1 MKPFRLQTVLNY
13 KKRLEN
19 IAQKSLLNCFEE
31 QSSLNTEKQMEKEE
45 VQRLCEELQKAK
57 QKNIILSEV
66 MLYEEFIHIKK
77 KHMDD
82 ISRKLAT
89 LDSEIEQKKEELVK
103 VRQEKRALEI
113 LKEKREEKE
122 KRKQKHSENIFL
134 DEAAILGFGERK

>member
-31 QSSLNTEKQMEKEE
+31 QSSLKTEKQMEKEE

-82 ISRKLAT
+82 ISRKLAA
-89 LDSEIEQKKEELVK
+89 LDSEIKQKKEELVK
-103 VRQEKRALEI
+103 VRQEKKALEI

-134 DEAAILGFGERK
+134 DEAAILSFGERK

>member
-31 QSSLNTEKQMEKEE
+31 QSSLKTEKQMEKEE

-82 ISRKLAT
+82 ISRKVEA
-89 LDSEIEQKKEELVK
+89 LDSEIKQKKEELVK
-103 VRQEKRALEI
+103 VRQEKKALEI
-113 LKEKREEKE
+113 LKEKREEEE